1 MTNCYSSLWGTATKK
16 QKVPHKSVWIARKV
30 PHKNVIDFVIS
41 LIFSVIR
48 DKRMFPNIHLKQK
61 YGLGYRVL
69 CEPVDSFCG
78 EYDKKNKSG
87 SSQKTFGCRSLS
99 CTLGIRKSWIS
110 PNFVNYISKNKD
122 VYFEIRAFSCD
133 KTLIKR

>member
-1 MTNCYSSLWGTATKK
+1 MLIF
-16 QKVPHKSVWIARKV
+16 QKV

-41 LIFSVIR
+41 LIFCIIR
-48 DKRMFPNIHLKQK
+48 DKRMFGNIHLRQK

-87 SSQKTFGCRSLS
+87 RSPKKHSAAALFLVHS
-99 CTLGIRKSWIS
+99 
-110 PNFVNYISKNKD
+110 V
-122 VYFEIRAFSCD
+122 
-133 KTLIKR
+133 

>member
-1 MTNCYSSLWGTATKK
+1 MNLLNKGDVQLNSFLMIRGKKRQKSGKEKTMNKVTDCCLGLMKK

-48 DKRMFPNIHLKQK
+48 DKRMLANIHLKQK

-87 SSQKTFGCRSLS
+87 SSPKKHSAAALFLVHS
-99 CTLGIRKSWIS
+99 
-110 PNFVNYISKNKD
+110 V
-122 VYFEIRAFSCD
+122 
-133 KTLIKR
+133 